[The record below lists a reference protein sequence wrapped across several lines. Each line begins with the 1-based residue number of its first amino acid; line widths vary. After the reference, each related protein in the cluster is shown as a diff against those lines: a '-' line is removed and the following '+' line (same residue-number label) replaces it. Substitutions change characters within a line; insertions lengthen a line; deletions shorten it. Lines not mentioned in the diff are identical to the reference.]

1 MFEAAP
7 HPASLKLAIAAI
19 ALIAA
24 LFFILV
30 HVRAQ
35 NAARRARAWPVAPG
49 LVAVSR
55 TARRWGLGNGVWAAG
70 LWYVPEIT
78 YRYEVDGRVH
88 SGNRVF
94 LSDTGFSKRR
104 QAQEVI
110 DRYPPGAAVS
120 VLYNPATSQTRMP
133 RTGPPRAARARHRH
147 TARRG
152 RGRRADRRMS
162 GDVRRG

>member
-24 LFFILV
+24 LLFIFI
-30 HVRAQ
+30 HVYAQ

-49 LVAVSR
+49 IVAVSR

-94 LSDTGFSKRR
+94 LSDAGFSKRR
-104 QAQEVI
+104 RAQEII

-120 VLYNPATSQTRMP
+120 VLYNPANP
-133 RTGPPRAARARHRH
+133 KRTCLEPV
-147 TARRG
+147 RRE
-152 RGRRADRRMS
+152 RRAL
-162 GDVRRG
+162 GTAVLLVAIAAAALIAG

>member
-7 HPASLKLAIAAI
+7 HPASLKLAIAAL

-49 LVAVSR
+49 IVEVSR

-78 YRYEVDGRVH
+78 YRYEVNGRVR
-88 SGNRVF
+88 SGDRVF

-110 DRYPPGAAVS
+110 DRYPPGSAVS
-120 VLYNPATSQTRMP
+120 VLYNPANP
-133 RTGPPRAARARHRH
+133 KRACLEPV
-147 TARRG
+147 RRE
-152 RGRRADRRMS
+152 RRAL
-162 GDVRRG
+162 GTAVLLIAVAAAALIAG